1 MRVHEMTPY
10 AALQQL
16 DDQLHEVLT
25 HPGLTQADRASIVL
39 ARLKLSEVRRRHMP
53 KMLPMDPA
61 TLPKGRV
68 RVFTPM
74 QGQGVGWLGEWEGGT
89 EGAL

>member
-68 RVFTPM
+68 HTFTPIS
-74 QGQGVGWLGEWEGGT
+74 GLDRGRLVNWENSS
-89 EGAL
+89 EVAS